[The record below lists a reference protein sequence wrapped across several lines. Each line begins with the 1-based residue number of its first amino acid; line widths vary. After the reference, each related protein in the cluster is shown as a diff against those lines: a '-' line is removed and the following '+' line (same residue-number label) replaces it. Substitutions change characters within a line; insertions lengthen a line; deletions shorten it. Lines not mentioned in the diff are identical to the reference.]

1 MNSSLQLREEHQE
14 RDESEHTNTKST
26 YDQHIFTFLRV
37 ISEQLAG
44 IVALCIQTDRSLN
57 TTQHSLLDG
66 LVLSLTDA
74 TPHEMRHIK
83 T

>member
-1 MNSSLQLREEHQE
+1 MKV
-14 RDESEHTNTKST
+14 NTQT
-26 YDQHIFTFLRV
+26 LNQHMIHIFTFLWV

-44 IVALCIQTDRSLN
+44 LVALCVQTQLDGEQTTVVS
-57 TTQHSLLDG
+57 TQHSLLDG